1 MLLWTRQNLDAVG
14 DQPVP
19 VVPPAEALAPMGGSP
34 LSPIG
39 KRDRRYPAVVEITCE
54 TFAPSVRIEALPDIH
69 VSLGVVT
76 VRAKA
81 LRIPAPLV
89 YVAPSTP
96 SVPAEEYADKLVA
109 RPQVRVRTHKTI
121 ARSLGV
127 VGRVELYAPFVTMG
141 APARV
146 SVLVPRAVRAPRVKM
161 VGMVKR
167 IAMGGR

>member
-19 VVPPAEALAPMGGSP
+19 VVPPAEALPITPASGTS
-34 LSPIG
+34 LRPIG

-69 VSLGVVT
+69 ISLGVVT
-76 VRAKA
+76 MRAKA
-81 LRIPAPLV
+81 LRLPAPLV
-89 YVAPSTP
+89 YVAPVIAPPTL
-96 SVPAEEYADKLVA
+96 PAVA
-109 RPQVRVRTHKTI
+109 QAPVRVRTHRPI
-121 ARSLGV
+121 ARSLDA
-127 VGRVELYAPFVTMG
+127 VGAVELYAPFVTMA

-146 SVLVPRAVRAPRVKM
+146 SMLVPRAMRAPRVKM
-161 VGMVKR
+161 AGMVKR